1 MKKNRRILEAL
12 MTVLI
17 FAGSFLVG
25 RLGASI
31 TTAEV
36 VQTEKEV
43 SGTGKTIVI
52 DAGHGGMDG
61 GKIGVNGE
69 VEKEINLLIARKLK
83 DLLEQQGIMV
93 VMTRADENGL
103 YEEGE
108 PNKKQQDMK
117 RRCELINQTKPELV
131 VSVHQ
136 NSYTEPSVCG
146 PQVFYY
152 ENSAAAKEIAGI
164 LQNTLN
170 EYLEIER
177 PRESKANDSYYILRK
192 TERPTVIVECGF
204 LSNPAEAEL
213 LSTDA
218 YQEKVAQAICEGVL
232 QCLKKS

>member
-1 MKKNRRILEAL
+1 
-12 MTVLI
+12 
-17 FAGSFLVG
+17 
-25 RLGASI
+25 
-31 TTAEV
+31 
-36 VQTEKEV
+36 
-43 SGTGKTIVI
+43 
-52 DAGHGGMDG
+52 
-61 GKIGVNGE
+61 
-69 VEKEINLLIARKLK
+69 
-83 DLLEQQGIMV
+83 
-93 VMTRADENGL
+93 
-103 YEEGE
+103 
-108 PNKKQQDMK
+108 MK